1 MGLRGRA
8 EFAAVLVAI
17 ALAGC
22 QSLSRTA
29 FSVEDVGAASPVI
42 RLDRTS
48 DARFGEAL
56 RAAAASP
63 KDGAFD
69 LLALSGGGAE
79 GAYGA
84 GLLTGWGERGDR
96 PVFEVVTG
104 VSTGALMAPFVFI
117 GSDGDAELRAAFT
130 DGRSSRVLSPRWLM
144 ALHGPGVFRQKPLRD
159 LVASAV
165 TPEVIAGV
173 ARGHREGRRLF
184 VATTSLDTQD
194 QVIWDVGALAA
205 SDRPDARERFIDI
218 LVASSSIPGVFPPVF
233 IDLERDGRRVREL
246 HADGRTTA
254 NFFVAPEGLMMARDL
269 FGPEAAGQSHRLW
282 VILNGRPE
290 PVFSVAPYQPLS
302 VAGRGLDAM
311 MKASTRMNLIASRRF
326 AEANAMDFGLAMA
339 PAGAVETSL
348 DFSPEHMQALF
359 DAGRA
364 QGLSGGA
371 WNGGAAAG
379 TRAP

>member
-1 MGLRGRA
+1 M
-8 EFAAVLVAI
+8 
-17 ALAGC
+17 
-22 QSLSRTA
+22 
-29 FSVEDVGAASPVI
+29 
-42 RLDRTS
+42 
-48 DARFGEAL
+48 
-56 RAAAASP
+56 AAAASP

-117 GSDGDAELRAAFT
+117 GSEGDAELRAAFT

-144 ALHGPGVFRQKPLRD
+144 ALRGPGVFRQKPLRD

-173 ARGHREGRRLF
+173 AQGHREGRRLY

-269 FGPEAAGQSHRLW
+269 FGPAEAGQSRRLW

-326 AEANAMDFGLAMA
+326 AEANAMGFDLAMA
-339 PAGAVETSL
+339 PVGAVETSL

-359 DAGRA
+359 DAGRT
-364 QGLSGGA
+364 QGLSGAA
-371 WNGGAAAG
+371 WSAG
-379 TRAP
+379 TLATQ

>member
-29 FSVEDVGAASPVI
+29 FSVEDIGAASPVI

-56 RAAAASP
+56 QAAAAGP
-63 KDGAFD
+63 ADGAFD

-117 GSDGDAELRAAFT
+117 GPAGDAQLKAAFT

-173 ARGHREGRRLF
+173 AQGHRGGRRLY

-194 QVIWDVGALAA
+194 QVIWDMGALAA

-254 NFFVAPEGLMMARDL
+254 NFFVAPEGLMMASDL
-269 FGPEAAGQSHRLW
+269 FGPEDAGPRRLW

-326 AEANAMDFGLAMA
+326 AEANAMGFGLAMA

-364 QGLSGGA
+364 QGLSGEAWSAGA
-371 WNGGAAAG
+371 PG
-379 TRAP
+379 RP